1 MFERAVT
8 DSRDGALIRL
18 HIQPGA
24 KRSAPAG
31 LFGDALKVAIQA
43 PPVDGKANA
52 ALIKTLAKWFGVSA
66 NQIEIKSGEF
76 SRDKLVLLRGGN
88 AETIIKALDNLK
100 S

>member
-18 HIQPGA
+18 HLQPGA
-24 KRSAPAG
+24 KRSAPSG

-52 ALIKTLAKWFGVSA
+52 ALRKALAKWFGVST
-66 NQIEIKSGEF
+66 NIIEIKAGEF
-76 SRDKLVLLRGGN
+76 SRDKLVLLRGENAGN
-88 AETIIKALDNLK
+88 IIKILDNLK